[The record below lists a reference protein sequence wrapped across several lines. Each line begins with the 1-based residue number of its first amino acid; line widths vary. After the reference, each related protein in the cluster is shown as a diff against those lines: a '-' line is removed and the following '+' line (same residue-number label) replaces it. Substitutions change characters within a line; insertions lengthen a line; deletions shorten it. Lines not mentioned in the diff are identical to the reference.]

1 MTGPQ
6 AAFSEASR
14 EPKIASTSLAHL
26 SIELGHL
33 YMEDYAAGY
42 DRLLTHFRRVKGW
55 ADQAVDGVAAELS
68 GRRPRVSTC
77 FLIDDYF
84 TQFSKPAE
92 VIRDILRA
100 AEECEVRIDYIARE
114 AGCAESDG
122 GYPARLVEARLV
134 ADPPPGTNGARP
146 PVGETG
152 WLCNGQRT
160 PGSGTEAMEDP
171 VPWAP
176 PLENARNRHSIFL
189 DVELWDTV
197 DDRRV
202 WSCPFLAAVW
212 QLLRLGLLRDKGA
225 VVAPPRQYTLDQTH
239 DWGDVPTVVQVNPK
253 AHPFAAYR
261 TLSILDSRFLHVE
274 HAVRTI
280 LSQVAVERDVAELV
294 AARAGGEKL
303 FHPASVVDRM
313 EYVFTGPRW
322 NATPSRAHPVGEQRR
337 SDA

>member
-1 MTGPQ
+1 VTGPQ

-14 EPKIASTSLAHL
+14 EPKIAATPLSHL

-33 YMEDYAAGY
+33 YMDDYAAGP
-42 DRLLTHFRRVKGW
+42 DRLLAHFQRVKGW
-55 ADQAVDGVAAELS
+55 ADQAVAGVTAELS

-92 VIRDILRA
+92 VIGDILRA
-100 AEECEVRIDYIARE
+100 AEASDVRIDYIARE
-114 AGCAESDG
+114 AGCAESEG
-122 GYPARLVEARLV
+122 TYPARLVEARLV

-146 PVGETG
+146 PVRETG

-160 PGSGTEAMEDP
+160 PGSGAEAMEDP

-176 PLENARNRHSIFL
+176 PMENARNRHSIFL

-197 DDRRV
+197 DDKRV

-212 QLLRLGLLRDKGA
+212 QLLRLGLLRYEGA
-225 VVAPPRQYTLDQTH
+225 VVAPPRRYALDPTH
-239 DWGDVPTVVQVNPK
+239 DWRDVPTVVQVNPK
-253 AHPFAAYR
+253 ALPFAAYR

-280 LSQVAVERDVAELV
+280 LSQVAVERGVAEMV
-294 AARAGGEKL
+294 ATRAGGEGL
-303 FHPASVVDRM
+303 FHPASVVDRL

-322 NATPSRAHPVGEQRR
+322 STPSQSPPVVGQRR
-337 SDA
+337 SGA